1 MNVMINNN
9 DRAYTMYQS
18 LLKDRPKAQDVS
30 LIIVQHI
37 LPNTLP
43 LLRSLHKHHHV
54 ACVIP
59 KPRSIETNAMDFIE
73 QSDERLP
80 IMHLTR
86 NQTSDK
92 EFLIKYVKPCVPENN
107 KVIILDIG
115 GYFASSIKHLQ
126 EMFGNRILGIVE
138 DTENGHQKYQSSMS
152 KLKSPLSF
160 PVFSVA
166 RSPLKEPEDYLV
178 GQSIVYS
185 IERILRDNSTLL
197 TNKSSLVIGYG
208 KIGKSVANSLSS
220 RNITVYVHDK
230 DPIRRAQALSHG
242 YSSPDREVALANA
255 DLVIGASGNK
265 SLRFNDFKALKDNCF
280 VASVTSGD
288 DEFEID
294 ELREEYRS
302 RDNKNGV
309 EIYYLHEKS
318 FFLMNQGNAVNF
330 AYSNI
335 LGPYIYLVACE
346 IIHCMNKLIDGDN
359 SSAHLDK
366 INTLNT
372 PERQLIADVWMKYFG
387 NGK

>member
-1 MNVMINNN
+1 
-9 DRAYTMYQS
+9 
-18 LLKDRPKAQDVS
+18 
-30 LIIVQHI
+30 
-37 LPNTLP
+37 
-43 LLRSLHKHHHV
+43 
-54 ACVIP
+54 
-59 KPRSIETNAMDFIE
+59 
-73 QSDERLP
+73 
-80 IMHLTR
+80 
-86 NQTSDK
+86 
-92 EFLIKYVKPCVPENN
+92 
-107 KVIILDIG
+107 
-115 GYFASSIKHLQ
+115 
-126 EMFGNRILGIVE
+126 
-138 DTENGHQKYQSSMS
+138 
-152 KLKSPLSF
+152 
-160 PVFSVA
+160 
-166 RSPLKEPEDYLV
+166 
-178 GQSIVYS
+178 
-185 IERILRDNSTLL
+185 
-197 TNKSSLVIGYG
+197 LVIGYG